1 MNTIYEP
8 TSING
13 TIEQGISYAKNR
25 VSAPLHY
32 IIKDRE
38 KSDLDGLIGI
48 AKRRL
53 ADNHQEVTISTA
65 SQIIKAWAWEVY
77 QSRDEGNICFDPGQ
91 IAAENFCAENNI

>member
-1 MNTIYEP
+1 MNTIHEP

-25 VSAPLHY
+25 VSGSLYY
-32 IIKDRE
+32 IIRDHE
-38 KSDLDGLIGI
+38 ESDLDGLIGL

-77 QSRDEGNICFDPGQ
+77 QSRDEGQICADPGV
-91 IAAENFCAENNI
+91 IEAENFCAENNI